1 MMLDDR
7 KKLIL
12 KAVVDDYIR
21 TSEPVGS
28 KTVVSNHGIQ
38 LSSATVRHIMAD
50 LERSGYLIQPHTS
63 AGRVPSDK
71 GYRAYVDSLMD
82 APDLPEDE
90 RQMLMREF
98 QDGMTEI
105 QPLLKKAV
113 SVLSET
119 TGYTAIAV
127 APYASES
134 HLKQLKIL
142 MIEPGRALM
151 VVVMSEGLV
160 KNRVARVPH
169 MLSLEQLIAIA
180 QTVEQGV
187 AGLRLE
193 DITLV
198 TIETSAQGI
207 ELPDSLLNQVLYEA
221 YVSIKQAENLELY
234 TDGITNI
241 FKHPDFRD
249 VSQVS
254 VFANLIDKEGG
265 MIVGRMNPAP
275 ETIKAAGQ
283 DDPLSDET
291 AVSRT
296 DGTMP
301 RPYPDYFMI
310 RIGQEIAIEALENC
324 SFVTTTYQQGS
335 RMLGNISVV
344 GPKWMSYRNV
354 ISRIGFVRE
363 AIQRQLEPADP
374 ENDRIRSDQT

>member
-1 MMLDDR
+1 MGLDDR

-12 KAVVDDYIR
+12 KAVVDDYIA

-28 KTVVSNHGIQ
+28 KTVVNNHGIQ

-50 LERSGYLIQPHTS
+50 LEQSGYLIQPHTS

-82 APDLPEDE
+82 VPDLPPDE
-90 RQMLMREF
+90 RQTLALEF

-180 QTVEQGV
+180 ETVEQGV

-249 VSQVS
+249 VSQAS
-254 VFANLIDKEGG
+254 AFANLIGKEGG
-265 MIVGRMNPAP
+265 MIVGRMNPVPPP
-275 ETIKAAGQ
+275 EAIKAAGQ
-283 DDPLSDET
+283 DDPLPEEE

-296 DGTMP
+296 DS

-344 GPKWMSYRNV
+344 GPKWMSYRSV

-363 AIQRQLEPADP
+363 AVQRQLEPARL
-374 ENDRIRSDQT
+374 ENDRSRSDQI